1 MIKCL
6 SCDNT
11 EPIGS
16 VFCTNC
22 GKGLI
27 DLLPPLAEG
36 ELPEEPLTADERTE
50 LLESS
55 DWVREGGFSYRV
67 LHSKPAILR
76 VEDPQVHYIL
86 VELLATESVAD
97 VRPSVN
103 MSLIIDRST
112 SMKGHR
118 LEQVKH
124 ATISIIEAL
133 ELRDNVSIISFSDRA
148 QTVLSPD
155 ESRRVNLARS
165 RLSMMHASGG
175 TEIAQG
181 LNTGLNE
188 LYSAFSIDGVNHIV
202 LLTDGRT
209 YGDEQECRA
218 LADEA
223 AEKGVIINAIGIG
236 HDWSDDFLDDLAKR
250 TGGHVTFLDRPS
262 AAKKLLQRVFE
273 SLEHIAVNNVRF
285 DGAWETGVTLQS
297 AYRLRPEPMP
307 LGDELP
313 LKLGPLPGDRRISTL
328 LELEVEPFEDMTTRP
343 LAKLSVVGDVI
354 ASDEIQQMELE
365 LLLPITDDLHKEA
378 PPREISSALGALT
391 LYRMQE
397 KARQDAES
405 GDIMKAV
412 QLLETL
418 ATNLQAI
425 DQKRLAYSALEEAKG
440 LIRSMRLSQEGS
452 KMLKYGTRTLLLMA
466 GTGEE

>member
-6 SCDNT
+6 SCENT

-16 VFCTNC
+16 VFCSSC
-22 GKGLI
+22 GKSLI
-27 DLLPPLAEG
+27 DLLPPLSDG
-36 ELPEEPLTADERTE
+36 EPIEESPVFDERGE
-50 LLESS
+50 LLEGSG
-55 DWVREGGFSYRV
+55 WNREGGFAYRL
-67 LHSKPAILR
+67 LHSKPAILNVR
-76 VEDPQVHYIL
+76 DPQIHYTL
-86 VELLATESVAD
+86 FELLATESVAD
-97 VRPSVN
+97 VRPSIN
-103 MSLIIDRST
+103 MCMIIDRST

-124 ATISIIEAL
+124 ATISMIQAL
-133 ELRDNVSIISFSDRA
+133 ELRDSVSIVSFSDRA
-148 QTVLSPD
+148 EIVLNPD
-155 ESRRVNLARS
+155 ESRRVNVARS

-181 LNTGLNE
+181 LNTGLRE

-209 YGDEQECRA
+209 YGDEEECRA

-223 AEKGVIINAIGIG
+223 AEKGITINAIGIG
-236 HDWSDDFLDDLAKR
+236 HDWSDNFLDDLATR
-250 TGGHVTFLDRPS
+250 TGGHVTFLDKPS
-262 AAKKLLQRVFE
+262 AAKKLLQHVFE
-273 SLEHIAVNNVRF
+273 SLEHIAVNNMRVN
-285 DGAWETGVTLQS
+285 GEWETGVNLRS

-307 LGDELP
+307 LGDQLP
-313 LKLGPLPGDRRISTL
+313 LKLGPLPGDKRISLL
-328 LELEVEPFEDMTTRP
+328 LELEVESVTEMASRP
-343 LAKLSVVGDVI
+343 LANLSFVGDVI
-354 ASDEIQQMELE
+354 AADQIQELDVE
-365 LLLPITDDLHKEA
+365 VLLPISERGEVEA
-378 PPREISSALGALT
+378 PPREISRALGALT

-397 KARQDAES
+397 KAHEEAER

-412 QLLETL
+412 QRLETL

-440 LIRSMRLSQEGS
+440 LIRSMRISQEGS

-466 GTGEE
+466 RSGEE